1 MATVAQLMDM
11 ARLQCNKTASM
22 SWLSNADLLPFLNTF
37 VYSRMQEDIRKKVD
51 GEYFTYTY
59 TANIVEDESKYLL
72 PQADSTT
79 PWVLKIIEVAILEK
93 STDEFFTPIYE
104 RGTKHVDWFTDYE
117 AENATAPYYDKR
129 NGYLYLYPT
138 PTENITD
145 WLKILASVTLPDL
158 ETTTVEANI
167 FPNHQQLRQ
176 FRNVIVSWLMTQIYW
191 ITGDTEMKQIA
202 KQEFEADLQ
211 QMCWSLQ
218 KGQEPVY
225 WDVFIW
231 SNLY

>member
-11 ARLQCNKTASM
+11 ARLQCNKTSSM

-37 VYSRMQEDIRKKVD
+37 VYARMQEDIRKKVD
-51 GEYFTYTY
+51 WEYFTYTY
-59 TANIVEDESKYLL
+59 TTNIVDDESKYLL

-79 PWVLKIIEVAILEK
+79 PWVLKIIEVAIKET
-93 STDEFFTPIYE
+93 STSDYFKVIYE
-104 RGTKHVDWFTDYE
+104 KWTKHVDWFTDYE
-117 AENATAPYYDKR
+117 AVNAVNPYYDKR

-145 WLKILASVTLPDL
+145 GLKILASVTLPDL
-158 ETTTVEANI
+158 ETTTVEADI

-176 FRNVIVSWLMTQIYW
+176 FQNVIVAGLMTQIYW
-191 ITGDTEMKQIA
+191 ITWDTEMKQIT
-202 KQEFEADLQ
+202 KQEFESELQ

-231 SNLY
+231 EQYY